1 MAEPQNPKLTFLLE
15 NIDYEI
21 GDTFKSHK
29 YYRSMALW
37 PFMISSALSALVTVL
52 LGLNNFLCLKEWFRV
67 SALLLTAM
75 VTVLN
80 AFSAFYKNRENWVA
94 YTVAETQLYK
104 LKFDI
109 DYDGQDGHLMTD
121 AEVNVYKQRYQK
133 ILDELNNA
141 WRHNRKSG
149 S

>member
-1 MAEPQNPKLTFLLE
+1 MTEPQNPKLTFLLK
-15 NIDYEI
+15 NIDHEI
-21 GDTFKSHK
+21 SRAVSSHK

-37 PFMISSALSALVTVL
+37 PFMMSSALSALVAVL
-52 LGLNNFLCLKEWFRV
+52 LGLDDFLSLKEWFRMA
-67 SALLLTAM
+67 ALLLTAI

-94 YTVAETQLYK
+94 YTVAETEFYK

-109 DYDGQDGHLMTD
+109 DYDGQTGEGMTD
-121 AEVNVYKQRYQK
+121 DQVDFYKGRFQK

-141 WRHNRKSG
+141 WKNNSKSVN
-149 S
+149 